1 MIKLFSF
8 FFFSNRKVFYEEPS
22 GVPES
27 EWTVILVHHLLSK
40 LPVSEFYVIDS
51 GCREKQYRCPCQ
63 CGEKLTGMYGDTSIG
78 MFFFT
83 TPPPPEFCSCSKS
96 CGPYCLFFSNLV

>member
-83 TPPPPEFCSCSKS
+83 KNPPEFCSCSKS

>member
-83 TPPPPEFCSCSKS
+83 KKTPEFCSCSKS